1 MHRPPPPPPTPH
13 AGGTRARLSAYTAA
27 DWPIADD
34 DPRWTTLADL
44 VDAFGREFMR
54 RVLSTGDYSRARCAW
69 ALSTGIRVKNNH
81 AVPDWRALHAAGA
94 LTPLETTTQTR
105 RAALHELAQDVTDDL
120 PADRAIRTR

>member
-1 MHRPPPPPPTPH
+1 MRSPGDSP
-13 AGGTRARLSAYTAA
+13 GAR
-27 DWPIADD
+27 
-34 DPRWTTLADL
+34 
-44 VDAFGREFMR
+44 G
-54 RVLSTGDYSRARCAW
+54 AW
-69 ALSTGIRVKNNH
+69 ALPTATRVKNNH